1 MATPSWDWAYGS
13 ILANPDKFQGWMQR
27 LDEWA
32 LKKKLVRGELD
43 IDDSMGNGH
52 AILADKATGDWV
64 LYSGGS
70 WVSSVWPNDEQ
81 AYERSDN
88 PFESLVHG
96 GAVRWDAR
104 LWLARR
110 RDWNRHAAHRLVY
123 GSTIQAV
130 KAGAY
135 ESEQGNIVQ
144 IPPDPGIVSGSKFYS
159 HELTP
164 EPAQHRY
171 DTEITVESN
180 DCLVTAERLVRNGDG
195 KVAVLNMANAY
206 TPGGGALYGSAA
218 QEESCFFRSN
228 YYLSLYRYA
237 DFGTQFQLELADE
250 RYPLNPNYGGCY
262 SPNITVFRGPKD
274 DGYPYLDDPWKVNF
288 IAVAAIDTPP
298 TTINDE
304 GERRLGESSVTA
316 TKNKIRTILNI
327 AIDNDVD
334 ELVLS
339 AFGCGAFHNPPK
351 HMAELFR
358 DVLNEDAYRGR
369 FKRIVFAIIGHG
381 NNYQSFAEVF
391 GAGDEAET
399 ASEAVSP
406 AVSDT
411 ATAAVANAASD
422 TVHDAASAAVRNA
435 ASNTASDTVSATVP
449 DASPAPSADPWKLQR
464 FVDAQQL
471 DYDRAL
477 SEVRAGAKRSHWM
490 WYIFPQVQGLGS
502 SSTSRYYGI
511 TGLDEAKAYLA
522 HPVLG
527 PRLIKITQA
536 ALKLD
541 NSSATAVFGQP
552 DDMKLRSC
560 MTLFAL
566 ADPEQPVFNAVLEK
580 WFSGK
585 PDRRTISIVNR

>member
-13 ILANPDKFQGWMQR
+13 TLANPDKFQGRMQR

-64 LYSGGS
+64 RYIGGS

-96 GAVRWDAR
+96 GVVRWNSY

-135 ESEQGNIVQ
+135 ESEHGNTVQ
-144 IPPDPGIVSGSKFYS
+144 IPPDPSIVSGSKFYS

-164 EPAQHRY
+164 EPAQPQHRY

-180 DCLVTAERLVRNGDG
+180 DCLITAERLVRNGDG

-391 GAGDEAET
+391 GTGAEEET

-406 AVSDT
+406 A
-411 ATAAVANAASD
+411 ASG
-422 TVHDAASAAVRNA
+422 
-435 ASNTASDTVSATVP
+435 TVS
-449 DASPAPSADPWKLQR
+449 DASPAPSADQWNLQR

-477 SEVRAGAKRSHWM
+477 SEVRDGAKRSHWM
-490 WYIFPQVQGLGS
+490 WYIFPQVQGLGL
-502 SSTSRYYGI
+502 SSTSQRYAI

-527 PRLIKITQA
+527 PRLIAITQA
-536 ALKLD
+536 ALNVD
-541 NSSATAVFGQP
+541 NPSATAVFGRP

-585 PDRRTISIVNR
+585 PDKRTLSIVNR